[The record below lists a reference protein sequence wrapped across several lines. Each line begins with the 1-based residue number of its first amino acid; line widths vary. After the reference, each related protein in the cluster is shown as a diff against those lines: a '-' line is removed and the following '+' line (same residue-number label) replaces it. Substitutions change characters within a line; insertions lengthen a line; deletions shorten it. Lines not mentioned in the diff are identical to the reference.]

1 MSSFGP
7 PGGGEGTRVVRD
19 DASQWEVELQLH
31 GKPDDVNISGMAFS
45 YRYITVDSSRI
56 MSIF

>member
-7 PGGGEGTRVVRD
+7 PGGGEGTRVIRD
-19 DASQWEVELQLH
+19 DASQWEIELSLH

-45 YRYITVDSSRI
+45 YSHR
-56 MSIF
+56 